1 MTEKIKQR
9 IIFEMNLDANK
20 SIAKL
25 EGEATESNEIAIEI
39 TNIIGNVFNNL
50 SDKWLSN
57 FTNEIEKRNF
67 DEAYKIFEKN
77 KETLQHSKKVD
88 DLKSLKRMD
97 FSKLDTYKR
106 KDFLIFLIFFSSMVK
121 DRTDTLSY
129 ID

>member
-77 KETLQHSKKVD
+77 KETLQEV
-88 DLKSLKRMD
+88 
-97 FSKLDTYKR
+97 Y
-106 KDFLIFLIFFSSMVK
+106 
-121 DRTDTLSY
+121 
-129 ID
+129 